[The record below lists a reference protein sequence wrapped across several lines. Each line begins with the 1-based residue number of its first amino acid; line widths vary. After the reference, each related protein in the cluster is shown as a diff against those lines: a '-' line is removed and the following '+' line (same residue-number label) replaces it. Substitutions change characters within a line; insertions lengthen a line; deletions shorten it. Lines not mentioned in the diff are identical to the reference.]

1 MEDLRSARHQ
11 DYRLADPAIQLAV
24 ALVAIDVTTRFF
36 KHPRAIERFR
46 CGPLAGH
53 IDGFAGLLF
62 EQRCSRVYARN
73 KLWLLRHL
81 NHWLDQHGLRAADV
95 DERRL
100 AAFARDRAREGRR
113 LRRGEGP
120 MLAKFLAHLRTSGA
134 VPLPARRLPRDAKSR
149 LERAFRA
156 YLAKER
162 GLCDV
167 TIDNDLRE
175 VSRFLAHRCA
185 RGPLSRSGV
194 RANDLNAFVLRRA
207 GQVGPRRAKLTVT
220 ALRSFCQFL
229 RCRGDLPQDL
239 SGAIL
244 TVPTWRLTSLPPSRT
259 PKEVRH
265 LLRQCDQETA
275 TGHRNFTI
283 LLILARLGLRASE
296 VMLMSLDDIDWEAG
310 EVVIRGKGTRHE
322 RLPLPRDV
330 GAAMATSLHRWR
342 PRCPTRR
349 LFVRLKA
356 PIRGFST
363 YEAVSSIVKRAL
375 ARAALHPPTRGA
387 HLLRFT
393 LATNLLRQG
402 GSLAEVAELLRHR
415 HPDTT
420 ALYAKVDL
428 RALRTVAPRWPGGR
442 R

>member
-1 MEDLRSARHQ
+1 M
-11 DYRLADPAIQLAV
+11 
-24 ALVAIDVTTRFF
+24 TTHFF

-46 CGPLAGH
+46 RGPLAGH

-62 EQRCSRVYARN
+62 EQGYSRVYARN
-73 KLWLLRHL
+73 KLWLLRDL
-81 NHWLDQHGLRAADV
+81 DRWLDRQGLRVAHV

-100 AAFARDRAREGRR
+100 AEFARVRARRGRR
-113 LRRGEGP
+113 LRRGNGP
-120 MLAKFLAHLRTSGA
+120 MLEKFLAHLRQSGA
-134 VPLPARRLPRDAKSR
+134 VPTPARRLPRDAKSR
-149 LERAFRA
+149 LEHAFVD

-162 GLCDV
+162 GVCEATV
-167 TIDNDLRE
+167 DNYLHE
-175 VSRFLAHRCA
+175 IVRFLAHRRT
-185 RGPLSRSGV
+185 RGSLSPLRIG
-194 RANDLNAFVLRRA
+194 AKDLNAFVLRRA
-207 GQVGPRRAKLTVT
+207 RQVGPRRAKLTVT

-229 RCRGDLPQDL
+229 RFRGDLTHDL

-244 TVPTWRLTSLPPSRT
+244 TVPNWRLTSVPPSLA
-259 PKEVRH
+259 PHEVRC
-265 LLRQCDQETA
+265 LLRQCDQRTQ
-275 TGHRNFTI
+275 TGQRNFTI

-296 VMLMSLDDIDWEAG
+296 IMLMTLDDIDWEAG
-310 EVVIRGKGTRHE
+310 EVVVRGKGSRHE

-330 GAAMATSLHRWR
+330 GAAMATYLQRWR
-342 PRCPTRR
+342 PACTTRR

-356 PIRGFST
+356 PIRGFRT

-393 LATNLLRQG
+393 LATNLLRRG
-402 GSLAEVAELLRHR
+402 GSLAEVAEILRHR

-428 RALRTVAPRWPGGR
+428 RALRTVAPRWPGDR